1 MWVWMFWTSAALNLL
16 MIFYIRWLL
25 RVVETITTDIG
36 NVSSLISEF
45 SSHTSTL
52 HDLEMFYGDETLK
65 SLIDH
70 SRQLVE
76 KLNDLDLIINEEEE
90 DALEA
95 PETKED

>member
-1 MWVWMFWTSAALNLL
+1 MWIWMFWASAVINLL
-16 MIFYIRWLL
+16 MILYVRWLL
-25 RVVETITTDIG
+25 RVVETINTDIG
-36 NVSSLISEF
+36 NVSNLISEF

-76 KLNDLDLIINEEEE
+76 KLNNLDLIINEEEE

>member
-1 MWVWMFWTSAALNLL
+1 MWIWMFWVSAAFNLL
-16 MIFYIRWLL
+16 MILYVRWLL
-25 RVVETITTDIG
+25 RVVETINTDIV
-36 NVSSLISEF
+36 NVSNLIYEF

-90 DALEA
+90 DAFEA

>member
-1 MWVWMFWTSAALNLL
+1 
-16 MIFYIRWLL
+16 MIFYVRWLL
-25 RVVETITTDIG
+25 RVVETINTDIG
-36 NVSSLISEF
+36 NVSNLISEF

-90 DALEA
+90 DVLDA
-95 PETKED
+95 PEKEED

>member
-1 MWVWMFWTSAALNLL
+1 MWIWMFWASAAFNLL
-16 MIFYIRWLL
+16 MIFYVRWLL
-25 RVVETITTDIG
+25 RVVETINTDIG
-36 NVSSLISEF
+36 NVSNLISQF

-90 DALEA
+90 DVLDA
-95 PETKED
+95 PEKEED